1 MFVLEYLVKKK
12 IEEKKMIYLI
22 VLINSRKVRNI
33 LSERD
38 VRDWITN
45 KITERMKER
54 QNEWE
59 EEGGREKSLLKN
71 KGKNIF

>member
-1 MFVLEYLVKKK
+1 LFVLEYLVKKK

>member
-1 MFVLEYLVKKK
+1 LFVLEYLVKKK

-54 QNEWE
+54 QNE
-59 EEGGREKSLLKN
+59 
-71 KGKNIF
+71 